1 MALRRRHVLVAGAMG
16 LFSLVTGCSGFSK
29 PGWSDVNRE
38 IQSPPGVTGADIIG
52 GPGGGL
58 GTTVSG
64 TITLDVTADELP
76 DAFEEAWRRG
86 VEVIHEMFDPG
97 QAIDVAV
104 RGVISDGTE
113 IPAYELLEH
122 EEPVPTT
129 MSHFYEHY
137 GIG

>member
-1 MALRRRHVLVAGAMG
+1 MPLRRRLFIASSATG
-16 LFSLVTGCSGFSK
+16 LISLLAGCSGSFK

-38 IQSPPGVTGADIIG
+38 IQSAPGVTGADIKG

-64 TITLDVTADELP
+64 TITLDVTADELR

-113 IPAYELLEH
+113 IPAYELLGH
-122 EEPVPTT
+122 EEPMPTT
-129 MSHFYEHY
+129 MSHYYEHY
-137 GIG
+137 GIS